1 MFKQKKEPDTQ
12 IFKDS
17 EGGIKGITMGG
28 DAEFKKAMSEAMDEG
43 IKESENMKRLGLDP
57 SKKGDFDKYEKMK
70 ADGQLEKNVT
80 EEIDISQGM
89 IDLDEM
95 NFTKNAQA
103 AKKAIDSMSDADL
116 LMKKYP
122 GMDKKLADQIANDTD
137 PNRKANVIAMVEQT
151 FKLSEKG
158 KSGDEIIEIFKK
170 GTDRTEQADGG
181 ITRLRN
187 GYYGGGQAMVGE
199 DLSQIGHGADALMAR
214 NMQLAPNSMATTS
227 TGLNYLLGED
237 NDTVR
242 VPYRDGLEVKVPPSK
257 PYTTEMFEDD
267 SMTLLQGMYGTGKD
281 SNEFLYNEIIKK
293 GNKLREKGVDR
304 ETVIEIIK
312 NNKDKIDMILKQ
324 QTGDK
329 KSLAGLADGGIAG
342 LRKGYAGGKG
352 VDIARRGFLKILG
365 GSVAAATAF
374 KMGLVKMLG
383 KESGAVSK
391 KAVDQFFAS
400 GTSGAPTW
408 FEPLVNKALKEGL
421 DITEKAA
428 IKDGQIVKQLDT
440 PTGKVDVTYDTRTGA
455 VDVDYM
461 GGDTAMGEGLQ
472 MRYAPG
478 DIIEE
483 GAKKGQKSDDV
494 FEAVES
500 IPEFQGGNYMDGPDL
515 GFGENMTSNIDD
527 LYSDTSELATLGGEK
542 LLVKDIS
549 NTLKKKKVLKEM
561 DNNPQEFAQDMSP
574 DVYYDD

>member
-1 MFKQKKEPDTQ
+1 
-12 IFKDS
+12 
-17 EGGIKGITMGG
+17 
-28 DAEFKKAMSEAMDEG
+28 
-43 IKESENMKRLGLDP
+43 
-57 SKKGDFDKYEKMK
+57 
-70 ADGQLEKNVT
+70 
-80 EEIDISQGM
+80 
-89 IDLDEM
+89 
-95 NFTKNAQA
+95 
-103 AKKAIDSMSDADL
+103 
-116 LMKKYP
+116 
-122 GMDKKLADQIANDTD
+122 
-137 PNRKANVIAMVEQT
+137 
-151 FKLSEKG
+151 
-158 KSGDEIIEIFKK
+158 
-170 GTDRTEQADGG
+170 
-181 ITRLRN
+181 
-187 GYYGGGQAMVGE
+187 
-199 DLSQIGHGADALMAR
+199 MAR

-242 VPYRDGLEVKVPPSK
+242 VPYSDGKNFEMYLREREGIEKKQNKERLYREYKEDMRRKKVMDSK
-257 PYTTEMFEDD
+257 QMAAE
-267 SMTLLQGMYGTGKD
+267 GGRIG
-281 SNEFLYNEIIKK
+281 YNE
-293 GNKLREKGVDR
+293 GNMVLPKPKPAQSPLVELSRIYKTYEDAMPGVSKDTQKYLQQDFIQKLQDAKISQEEFMTYRMQ
-304 ETVIEIIK
+304 
-312 NNKDKIDMILKQ
+312 NN
-324 QTGDK
+324 
-329 KSLAGLADGGIAG
+329 LADGGPA
-342 LRKGYAGGKG
+342 RKGYAGGKG

-391 KAVDQFFAS
+391 KAVDEFFAS

-428 IKDGQIVKQLDT
+428 VKDGQIVKQLDT

-483 GAKKGQKSDDV
+483 GANMGKKTDDV

-549 NTLKKKKVLKEM
+549 NTLKKKKILKEM

-574 DVYYDD
+574 DTYYDD

>member
-1 MFKQKKEPDTQ
+1 MYLKIHNNIFNQDFIQKLQ
-12 IFKDS
+12 
-17 EGGIKGITMGG
+17 
-28 DAEFKKAMSEAMDEG
+28 DAG
-43 IKESENMKRLGLDP
+43 
-57 SKKGDFDKYEKMK
+57 
-70 ADGQLEKNVT
+70 
-80 EEIDISQGM
+80 ISQEAFM
-89 IDLDEM
+89 TYKM
-95 NFTKNAQA
+95 QNNF
-103 AKKAIDSMSDADL
+103 
-116 LMKKYP
+116 
-122 GMDKKLADQIANDTD
+122 
-137 PNRKANVIAMVEQT
+137 
-151 FKLSEKG
+151 
-158 KSGDEIIEIFKK
+158 
-170 GTDRTEQADGG
+170 ADGG
-181 ITRLRN
+181 RI
-187 GYYGGGQAMVGE
+187 
-199 DLSQIGHGADALMAR
+199 
-214 NMQLAPNSMATTS
+214 
-227 TGLNYLLGED
+227 
-237 NDTVR
+237 
-242 VPYRDGLEVKVPPSK
+242 
-257 PYTTEMFEDD
+257 
-267 SMTLLQGMYGTGKD
+267 
-281 SNEFLYNEIIKK
+281 
-293 GNKLREKGVDR
+293 
-304 ETVIEIIK
+304 
-312 NNKDKIDMILKQ
+312 
-324 QTGDK
+324 
-329 KSLAGLADGGIAG
+329 
-342 LRKGYAGGKG
+342 GYAGGKG

-391 KAVDQFFAS
+391 KAVDEFFAS

-408 FEPLVNKALKEGL
+408 FEPLVNKALREGL

-428 IKDGQIVKQLDT
+428 VKDGQIVKQLDT

-483 GAKKGQKSDDV
+483 GAKMGKKSDDV

-527 LYSDTSELATLGGEK
+527 LYSDTSELAELGGEK